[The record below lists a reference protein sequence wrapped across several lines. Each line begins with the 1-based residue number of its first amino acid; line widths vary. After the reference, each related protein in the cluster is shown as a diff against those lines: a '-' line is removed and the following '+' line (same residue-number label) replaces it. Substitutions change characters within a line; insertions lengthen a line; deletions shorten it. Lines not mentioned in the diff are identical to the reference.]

1 MRTPGCAPAFLF
13 RKGVCHGAAFSKQE
27 LSVLQGTDDHGVAAR
42 RQWSPCPH
50 VRRLRPATGRSGE
63 GLVGR
68 RFGSGSDEA
77 IDRRRMDHRLLTDAL
92 LASAPRGLA
101 AGRCFE
107 ASNQALAVPQFHVT
121 SAPYLLC
128 SFDRL
133 SVVCT
138 LYKRVALDMTF
149 VVEDV
154 HSIIGHAILSPDFTS
169 GLRAERSRNHSYG
182 LNGIQISGSPR
193 QQVIYDPDCPSLGWL
208 EGEGR
213 DPGRKNGY
221 GNELPTAIR
230 PISQRSR
237 CSPSTVRRTENRS
250 DLRRHGSSAPLNGQ

>member
-1 MRTPGCAPAFLF
+1 
-13 RKGVCHGAAFSKQE
+13 
-27 LSVLQGTDDHGVAAR
+27 
-42 RQWSPCPH
+42 
-50 VRRLRPATGRSGE
+50 
-63 GLVGR
+63 
-68 RFGSGSDEA
+68 
-77 IDRRRMDHRLLTDAL
+77 MDHRLLTDAL

-121 SAPYLLC
+121 GAPYLLC
-128 SFDRL
+128 SFDCL

-149 VVEDV
+149 VVKDV

-193 QQVIYDPDCPSLGWL
+193 QQVIYDPDCPSLSWL

-221 GNELPTAIR
+221 GNELPNGYPLNLPTITLLALNSSPDRESIR
-230 PISQRSR
+230 PATARVVCTFELVIVT
-237 CSPSTVRRTENRS
+237 SPTIKM
-250 DLRRHGSSAPLNGQ
+250 H